1 MPSEFVVE
9 FEHVFEHVFDRNK
22 LKEIENLKFG
32 VNAEEKT
39 TYSRL
44 EKYGL

>member
-1 MPSEFVVE
+1 MVE

-32 VNAEEKT
+32 VNAEEKR
-39 TYSRL
+39 TYSTL
-44 EKYGL
+44 EKYAL